1 MREKISACIMT
12 YNEEENIRRCLES
25 VSWCDEI
32 VVVDSFSTDNTLAIC
47 RRIYRPGHQHEWH
60 GYIGQRNLIRT
71 LATHDWILFLD
82 ADEEISP
89 RIARCADA
97 RNSNPATASMSGYE
111 FPRQVYYLGKW
122 IRHGSWYPDIK
133 LRLFRKDRGRSGGVE
148 PHDQVIVDG
157 PVKRMAHPIWHYT
170 YRDIADHINTMNRF
184 STISARALYDKGR
197 RFSWIDFM
205 FRPAWRFFKGYFLR
219 SGWLDGKRGII
230 IATINAFGVSMK
242 YAKLWSV
249 QRQEYNKLIGRKDVF
264 DKN

>member
-1 MREKISACIMT
+1 MRDKISACIMT
-12 YNEEENIRRCLES
+12 YNEEDNIRRCLES

-47 RRIYRPGHQHEWH
+47 LEYTDKVSQNEWN
-60 GYIGQRNLIRT
+60 GYIAQRNLIRT

-89 RIARCADA
+89 QLRDA
-97 RNSNPATASMSGYE
+97 LMKEFESGHGKYVGYE

-133 LRLFRKDRGRSGGVE
+133 LRLFRKARGRSGGVE